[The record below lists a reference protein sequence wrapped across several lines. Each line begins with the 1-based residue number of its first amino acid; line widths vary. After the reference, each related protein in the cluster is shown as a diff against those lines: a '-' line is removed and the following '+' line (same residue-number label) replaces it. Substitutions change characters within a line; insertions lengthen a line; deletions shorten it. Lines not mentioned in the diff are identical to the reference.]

1 MAGKIQQF
9 DHRQSMRDKQF
20 EVFHYREQS
29 PRNMEVHHHDF
40 FEIYFL
46 LGGEVSFRVEGRTYT
61 LKPGDVLL
69 INPQELHQA
78 LVDGDSL
85 YERIV
90 LWIDRGYLME
100 LSAGGMDLAACF
112 DDRLPTHTNRLHP
125 SKSQCTQLQ
134 ALLEKLVGEF
144 YGDELGKSQYAKG
157 LLMQF
162 LVEVNRLALAS
173 DKQKPSE
180 EESDFVDQVL
190 SYIGAHYTEDIS
202 LEKIAGTFYVSKY
215 HLSHEFSRRVGTS
228 VYRYILFRRMM
239 HARELL
245 EQGIH
250 AGEVYGQCGYGDYA
264 NFYRAFKTFYGVA
277 PGEYGKMEGTAHEE
291 FHQQV

>member
-9 DHRQSMRDKQF
+9 DHRQSMKNKQF
-20 EVFHYREQS
+20 EVFHYRERR
-29 PRNMEVHHHDF
+29 PGNMEVHHHDF
-40 FEIYFL
+40 FEICFL
-46 LGGEVSFRVEGRTYT
+46 LGGEVSFRVEGHTHT
-61 LKPGDVLL
+61 LKPGDMLL

-78 LVDGDSL
+78 LIDRDTL

-90 LWIDRGYLME
+90 LWIDRGYLAE

-125 SKSQCTQLQ
+125 SKAQCAFLQ
-134 ALLEKLVGEF
+134 TLLEKLVGEF
-144 YGDELGKSQYAKG
+144 YGDELGKSQYAQG

-162 LVEVNRLALAS
+162 LVEVNRLALAGS
-173 DKQKPSE
+173 TQKPPE
-180 EESDFVDQVL
+180 AETDFVDRVL

-202 LEKIAGTFYVSKY
+202 LEKIASTFFVSKY

-245 EQGIH
+245 EQGVH

-264 NFYRAFKTFYGVA
+264 NFFRAFKTFYGVA
-277 PGEYGKMEGTAHEE
+277 PGEYGKAESVAYEE
-291 FHQQV
+291 APQ